1 MPELRPPER
10 PLTDG
15 IILLRAWRESDAS
28 GLAAVLND
36 SETER
41 WTTTPQPYGPDDAL
55 QWFATHPEA
64 WSTGRSA
71 AMAVIEVSNERVVGS
86 AELKVSD
93 WSQQVGEVAYAVGST
108 DRGKGVATR
117 AVELLSRWALGQV
130 GLERLELFTHP
141 ENIASQRVAQKAGF
155 VREGIA
161 RSARVMRGHRVDLV
175 RFSLIRSDLP
185 GRIVRGPFQSE

>member
-1 MPELRPPER
+1 MLRPWE
-10 PLTDG
+10 
-15 IILLRAWRESDAS
+15 ESDAS
-28 GLAAVLND
+28 GLALVLND

-64 WSTGRSA
+64 WRTGRSA
-71 AMAVIEVSNERVVGS
+71 AMAVIQTSSGRVVGS

-93 WSQQVGEVAYAVGST
+93 WSQRVGEVAYAVGPN
-108 DRGKGVATR
+108 DRDKGVATR
-117 AVELLSRWALGQV
+117 AVKLLSRWAFGEV

-141 ENIASQRVAQKAGF
+141 ENVASQRVAQKAGF

-161 RSARVMRGHRVDLV
+161 CSARVMRSGQRVDLV
-175 RFSLIRSDLP
+175 RFSLARSNL
-185 GRIVRGPFQSE
+185 R